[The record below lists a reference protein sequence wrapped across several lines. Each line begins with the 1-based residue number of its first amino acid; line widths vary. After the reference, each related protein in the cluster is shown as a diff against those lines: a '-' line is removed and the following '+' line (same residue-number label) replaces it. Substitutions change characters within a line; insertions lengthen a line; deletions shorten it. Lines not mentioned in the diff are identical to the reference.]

1 MCWKHLPSLQ
11 YSFLHF
17 VEPPR
22 KKRRGGGVYP
32 DSFDCLPGFGYQF
45 EFTSLCTTL
54 LLSKGQGVLFQLPLS
69 ARNSVDYCLIFL
81 IFFELRHGQMLNK
94 RQSTL
99 RMAVKWSVL
108 LLSTSSLEL
117 GAYNIVILSSGMR
130 RGIPGR
136 CLLCNW
142 EFGTDSSVG
151 GRSWL

>member
-1 MCWKHLPSLQ
+1 MLKTPTLSSIFFPSFRWTSTQ
-11 YSFLHF
+11 
-17 VEPPR
+17 ETQGRRRIPR
-22 KKRRGGGVYP
+22 QLRL
-32 DSFDCLPGFGYQF
+32 STWIWYQF

-69 ARNSVDYCLIFL
+69 ARNTVDYCLIFL

-142 EFGTDSSVG
+142 EFGTDPSVG
-151 GRSWL
+151 GRSCL